1 VPGGRDR
8 PHVNRGPGL
17 ERHWRTA
24 DMGERLT
31 RFVRELGH
39 AKDTIAKW
47 AALGAKCFAEL
58 RGLIPST

>member
-1 VPGGRDR
+1 
-8 PHVNRGPGL
+8 
-17 ERHWRTA
+17 
-24 DMGERLT
+24 MGERLT

-39 AKDTIAKW
+39 ANDTIAKW